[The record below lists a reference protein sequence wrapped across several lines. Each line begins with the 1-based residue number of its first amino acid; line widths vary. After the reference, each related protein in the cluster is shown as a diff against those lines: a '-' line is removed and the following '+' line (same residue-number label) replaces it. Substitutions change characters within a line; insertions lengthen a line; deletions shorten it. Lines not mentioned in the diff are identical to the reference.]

1 MYDPTEVQLVAEAQ
15 ETPVS
20 EMLALL
26 DEPDMVGVGWIVHP
40 RLLRCGGG
48 RVGRTTGRAG
58 APPAPARDAAGA
70 TASTPTASPAA
81 AAPSARVILGI
92 VSPLRAGPSRPRS

>member
-40 RLLRCGGG
+40 RLLRCGG
-48 RVGRTTGRAG
+48 
-58 APPAPARDAAGA
+58 
-70 TASTPTASPAA
+70 
-81 AAPSARVILGI
+81 
-92 VSPLRAGPSRPRS
+92 